1 MLIVRG
7 FLMVRKFSRG
17 KRESMGGPRAS
28 SFRAEIGKNTFK
40 PMGVLLRGQRRAA
53 FRVFRGHPSGRRSV
67 EKRRLDKNEIRQRR
81 QQREDFMNRLY
92 QAVDGNVSEF
102 VQGIE
107 LAAELPANPEEARR
121 IIAYLEEK
129 GWIKVDDHRNGVIRI
144 TAAGVDA
151 VETTT
156 LG

>member
-1 MLIVRG
+1 M
-7 FLMVRKFSRG
+7 
-17 KRESMGGPRAS
+17 
-28 SFRAEIGKNTFK
+28 
-40 PMGVLLRGQRRAA
+40 
-53 FRVFRGHPSGRRSV
+53 
-67 EKRRLDKNEIRQRR
+67 DKNEIRQRR

-102 VQGIE
+102 VQGID
-107 LAAELPANPEEARR
+107 LAADLPANAEEARR

>member
-1 MLIVRG
+1 VT
-7 FLMVRKFSRG
+7 
-17 KRESMGGPRAS
+17 ES
-28 SFRAEIGKNTFK
+28 
-40 PMGVLLRGQRRAA
+40 RAA
-53 FRVFRGHPSGRRSV
+53 FRVFRGNLLGRQSV

-81 QQREDFMNRLY
+81 QRREDFMNRLY

-102 VQGIE
+102 VQGFD
-107 LAAELPANPEEARR
+107 LAADLTADAEEARR

>member
-1 MLIVRG
+1 M
-7 FLMVRKFSRG
+7 
-17 KRESMGGPRAS
+17 
-28 SFRAEIGKNTFK
+28 
-40 PMGVLLRGQRRAA
+40 
-53 FRVFRGHPSGRRSV
+53 
-67 EKRRLDKNEIRQRR
+67 DKHEIRQRR
-81 QQREDFMNRLY
+81 QQRADFMNRLY
-92 QAVDGNVSEF
+92 QAVDGNVGEF

-107 LAAELPANPEEARR
+107 LAADLPASAEEARR

-129 GWIKVDDHRNGVIRI
+129 GWIKVDDHRNGVVRI